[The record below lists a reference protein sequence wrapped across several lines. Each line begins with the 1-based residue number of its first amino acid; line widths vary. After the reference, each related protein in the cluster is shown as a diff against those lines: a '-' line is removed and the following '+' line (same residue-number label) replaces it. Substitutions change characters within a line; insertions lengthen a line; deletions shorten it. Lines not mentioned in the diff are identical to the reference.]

1 MPWIVFLSGVSAD
14 IMPFCTREYAK
25 HLHFD
30 GTHCPDYCT
39 STGSTCTWEPAVNAT
54 CTRAKSTTI
63 FHGCSTDLGWHAEY
77 DALPDK
83 RVPNH
88 DLVHPCY
95 DSTNP
100 DWTSESSM
108 LSTDTNAQRQC
119 KTMCDRVDQCVGFA
133 YNPTTNTCHF
143 KESVATLEDDTP
155 TRPAGWYMLYVQ
167 TVPSA
172 GGNNVWGGLKFLD
185 QAGNNVVATAGA
197 VSSSAQD
204 GASAWSALATVD
216 DDGTTCYMPE
226 TAQQKQDSWHL
237 FNVPGV
243 WGSVEVRP
251 HIWQTPT
258 HQQTPHL
265 RFAPTRARN
274 HRRPRRPRRP
284 KIYIR

>member
-119 KTMCDRVDQCVGFA
+119 KTMCDRVDQCVGF
-133 YNPTTNTCHF
+133 P
-143 KESVATLEDDTP
+143 
-155 TRPAGWYMLYVQ
+155 GWRRGSSEVDFLD
-167 TVPSA
+167 S
-172 GGNNVWGGLKFLD
+172 LKF
-185 QAGNNVVATAGA
+185 
-197 VSSSAQD
+197 SS
-204 GASAWSALATVD
+204 
-216 DDGTTCYMPE
+216 
-226 TAQQKQDSWHL
+226 
-237 FNVPGV
+237 F
-243 WGSVEVRP
+243 
-251 HIWQTPT
+251 
-258 HQQTPHL
+258 
-265 RFAPTRARN
+265 
-274 HRRPRRPRRP
+274 
-284 KIYIR
+284 KIYKFSCNSNRSAEVGVRFSVHGTVQQRAGMRAG